1 MPACCDSETRIIQIA
16 DQTRGKMH
24 IVYERSG
31 GFTGMTS
38 SYSFN
43 LEDLPEEEANKLRM
57 LIEEV
62 DFPALPDKLEEAGNS
77 PDQFTYSITIES
89 QEWSHTVVTGDSSAP
104 LEIKPLLESLNTVSR
119 SHRKIDS

>member
-1 MPACCDSETRIIQIA
+1 
-16 DQTRGKMH
+16 MH

-43 LEDLPEEEANKLRM
+43 LEDLPVEDANKLRTI
-57 LIEEV
+57 IEQV
-62 DFPALPDKLEEAGNS
+62 DFLALPEKFEKAGNI
-77 PDQFTYSITIES
+77 PDQFTYTITIES

-104 LEIKPLLESLNTVSR
+104 MEIQPLLDSLNAVSR
-119 SHRKIDS
+119 SHRKVDG

>member
-1 MPACCDSETRIIQIA
+1 
-16 DQTRGKMH
+16 MH

-31 GFTGMTS
+31 GFTGITS

-43 LEDLPEEEANKLRM
+43 LEDLPDEEANRLRT
-57 LIEEV
+57 LIEQV
-62 DFPALPDKLEEAGNS
+62 DFPALPEKLEAAGNL

-104 LEIKPLLESLNTVSR
+104 MVIQPLLESLNTVSR
-119 SHRKIDS
+119 SHRKIDG